1 MLILKKNILLCIFT
15 EKRMMELFFTQ
26 KLITGMIDG
35 FMVVI
40 IGIIFIL
47 SLGLAEIL
55 FLFNNKPIAY

>member
-1 MLILKKNILLCIFT
+1 MYFHRKKDDGII
-15 EKRMMELFFTQ
+15 FTQ

-47 SLGLAEIL
+47 SLGLAEIR